1 MSDRNEKYKEKMKA
15 GLIGKTRG
23 EVIEI
28 GVFSRPGSMAMGLAG
43 AGTTWFTKGQAGGL
57 PPNVVIA
64 ATEDEVYVW
73 KYKPKGMG
81 GIKVKDPIVVW
92 PRSAVR
98 FSLASQDVLADTINI
113 EIEGQPPIQLDSN
126 KMPGMKSDFNHALVN
141 LLAV

>member
-1 MSDRNEKYKEKMKA
+1 MSDRNDKYKEKMK
-15 GLIGKTRG
+15 GYLVGKTRG
-23 EVIEI
+23 EVLEL
-28 GVFSRPGSMAMGLAG
+28 GVFSRPGSMAMTLGG
-43 AGTTWFTKGQAGGL
+43 AGTTWFTKSAAGGL
-57 PPNVVIA
+57 PPNVLIA

-73 KYKPKGMG
+73 KYQPRGFG

-113 EIEGQPPIQLDSN
+113 EIEGQQPIQLDSN